1 MAQNSKIREFPDISN
16 KLTAP
21 TKKSLFEKQKAEA
34 EAKRQRE
41 QQETAAVYEDF
52 IKSFDD
58 TDDNPPSTNF
68 NARGGGVGGGGFGS
82 SGSGGGAPFGGGPSK
97 RHFSGPPTGP
107 SSRTG
112 GGFSGGRGPTGP
124 GSLGPPPPS
133 LSRKRAH
140 DGSHPLHRD
149 YKEPSTGIFAF
160 EDSVPGPLDA
170 KAAFQADEEDE
181 DHAATLHA
189 HERTAPKP
197 TLRLSYLP
205 PGTSPAVIKALLP
218 STLTVDAVRILP
230 STNTGTASTERR
242 SHSAVV
248 TLAKETPAVDVDTAV
263 NALQNRYLG
272 RGFYLTLSRHL
283 SSTVDLPPVGFAS
296 NSSLPFGARPIPT
309 GPAAGFGRGRPA
321 GSHRGGFA
329 PPQSYAP
336 TGLANSGRGAPA
348 TQVIVTPP
356 SDLNQ
361 LKLIHKTLEAL
372 LTHGP
377 EFEALLMSRKDVQN
391 EEKWAWLWD
400 SRSRGGVYYR
410 WRLWNILSGGHRK
423 NPGGRVGGG
432 TVSQTIFE
440 GGPVFITPERGL
452 AFEYATRLD
461 EIVSDSE
468 YDSSDEDDS
477 GDEGR
482 RRHLHFQGA
491 GAPLP
496 EAINLE
502 GDEQAYL
509 NPLQKARLTHLLA
522 RLPTTSAKLRRGDV
536 ARVTAFAIEHADE
549 GADEVVEMI
558 TLNVQ
563 RPFTF
568 SKANPDYRGPTTAGN
583 EPTFARRGA
592 GGGVDEEGVG
602 IPEDEKKA
610 AIDQQEDTSSS
621 KLIGLF
627 IISDILSSSSTSGIR
642 HAWRYRQLFESALR
656 RHQIFES
663 LGRLE
668 KVMQWGRM
676 RAEKWKRSI
685 LSVLTLWEGWCV
697 FPQASQEG
705 FLAGFVNP
713 PLTKEEEVEE
723 EEEEGRGEKEK
734 EKEKGRG
741 GEVGGVAQ
749 VVAKSRWRTVDDT
762 ADTPTDADARNE
774 IDAAERRNS
783 NNNDAVDEMDVD
795 VDVDG
800 EPMPS
805 DADDYDDGD
814 ENLDGEP
821 MDDDDDEEDLV
832 GAEGEPMLTEAH
844 AEEEEQQRRPK
855 TDPSSTSMSM
865 STTVAETAPAGARRP
880 RRRPKAEDMFADSDD
895 DGDGDDNDGDGE

>member
-1 MAQNSKIREFPDISN
+1 MAQHSKIKEFPDIST

-58 TDDNPPSTNF
+58 TDENPSSSSY
-68 NARGGGVGGGGFGS
+68 NARGGGGAGGFGS
-82 SGSGGGAPFGGGPSK
+82 SGSGAPFGGPSK

-107 SSRTG
+107 AAR
-112 GGFSGGRGPTGP
+112 GGFSGSRGPSGP

-133 LSRKRAH
+133 LSRKRAY
-140 DGSHPLHRD
+140 DGSHTLQ
-149 YKEPSTGIFAF
+149 KESSAGIFAF
-160 EDSVPGPLDA
+160 EDSVSGLLDA

-181 DHAATLHA
+181 DHVGTLHA
-189 HERTAPKP
+189 HERTAPKS

-205 PGTSPAVIKALLP
+205 PGTSPAVIKTLLP
-218 STLTVDAVRILP
+218 STLTVDAIRILP
-230 STNTGTASTERR
+230 ATSTGTTTTERR
-242 SHSAVV
+242 SHSAIV
-248 TLAKETPAVDVDTAV
+248 TLAKETPAVDIDTAV

-283 SSTVDLPPVGFAS
+283 SSTVDLPPVGFSS

-309 GPAAGFGRGRPA
+309 GPAAGFGRGRPG

-336 TGLANSGRGAPA
+336 TGPAHSGRGVPA
-348 TQVIVTPP
+348 TQVVVTPP

-377 EFEALLMSRKDVQN
+377 ECEALLMSRKDVQS
-391 EEKWAWLWD
+391 EEKWAWIWD

-410 WRLWNILSGGHRK
+410 WRLWDILSGGHRK
-423 NPGGRVGGG
+423 TSGGRVGGG
-432 TVSQTIFE
+432 TISQNIFE

-452 AFEYATRLD
+452 PFEYATRLED
-461 EIVSDSE
+461 IVSDSD

-482 RRHLHFQGA
+482 RRHLHFQG

-522 RLPTTSAKLRRGDV
+522 RLPTTNAKLRRGDV
-536 ARVTAFAIEHADE
+536 ARITAFAIEHADE
-549 GADEVVEMI
+549 GAEEVVEMI
-558 TLNVQ
+558 MLNVQ
-563 RPFTF
+563 RPFAF
-568 SKANPDYRGPTTAGN
+568 SRANPDYRGSGN
-583 EPTFARRGA
+583 ETARRG
-592 GGGVDEEGVG
+592 DEE
-602 IPEDEKKA
+602 IPEEEKKTVEH
-610 AIDQQEDTSSS
+610 EDTSSS

-642 HAWRYRQLFESALR
+642 HAWRYRQLFEVALR
-656 RHQIFES
+656 RSQVFEG

-668 KVMQWGRM
+668 KVMHWGRM

-697 FPQASQEG
+697 FPQASQEH
-705 FLAGFVNP
+705 FTTVFTNP
-713 PLTKEEEVEE
+713 PLSAEEEAANAAA
-723 EEEEGRGEKEK
+723 EKAS
-734 EKEKGRG
+734 
-741 GEVGGVAQ
+741 VAALA
-749 VVAKSRWRTVDDT
+749 AKSRWKTVDET
-762 ADTPTDADARNE
+762 APANSDQAATANE
-774 IDAAERRNS
+774 AE
-783 NNNDAVDEMDVD
+783 EMDT
-795 VDVDG
+795 DVDG
-800 EPMPS
+800 EPM
-805 DADDYDDGD
+805 AED

-821 MDDDDDEEDLV
+821 MDDDDDHDLD
-832 GAEGEPMLTEAH
+832 GEPMVTEDDDDAVEH
-844 AEEEEQQRRPK
+844 DMVEQQQQQQDTEHDQRSSAEEKRRNDDTDGGISSHTHSEFNTIGHGLGFNQQRSAGQQQEQQQPK
-855 TDPSSTSMSM
+855 DPPS
-865 STTVAETAPAGARRP
+865 R
-880 RRRPKAEDMFADSDD
+880 RRRPKAEDMFADSD
-895 DGDGDDNDGDGE
+895 GE